1 MGPSQ
6 AGRVPWCT
14 HPAVR
19 SNTGVSNLPRRQFGR
34 PVNRWSNASLWVLP
48 KPQLHDAASPQANS
62 TSDLAVPRRPTFEH
76 HREAFGIGERRPR
89 ISWKTAAHS
98 QWRQVAYELEATRG
112 ERTET
117 TGRVESSESVLVPWP
132 AEPLVSR
139 ENATVRVRVWGADDA
154 PSVWS
159 PPASVEAGLLGPSDW
174 LAVPVG
180 PAWPEDRDS
189 DTRQPPL
196 LRRGFVLGVPV
207 SQARLYVTAHGVFE
221 IEINGR
227 RVGNDAMAPGW
238 TVYPSRLRYF
248 TYDVT
253 ALLAT
258 GENAIG
264 AWLGDGWYRGRLGW
278 NGGFRNIYGT
288 DISLIAQLEIQ
299 DHDGNTHVIAT
310 DKDWRA
316 GTGPIVSS
324 GIYDGETYDARSEQ
338 PGWSRPG
345 FDDAHWSPV
354 AVGQRHLATLVAP
367 VGPPVRC
374 TQEIS
379 PVSVLTTPTG
389 KTVLDLGQNMVGRL
403 RVKVSGQRGQKITFS
418 TAEVLQDGEIYT
430 RPLRTAKS
438 TDEYIVAG
446 HPVEEWEPRFTLHG
460 FRYVQVDGWPGDIG
474 SAVAGGDIVGR
485 VYHTDMERTG
495 WFECSDS
502 LLNQLH
508 DNIVWGMR
516 GNFVDV
522 PTDCPQRDER
532 VGWTGDIQVFSPTA
546 SFLFD
551 CSGMLT
557 SWLRDVAIEQLPDGT
572 VPWYVP
578 VIPAHK
584 MWTPIRPGA
593 VWGDAAVLVPW
604 TLFQRFGDVQVL
616 EHQFESAKSW
626 VDLVDGLAGKDHLWD
641 QGFQLGDWLD
651 PSAPPQDPAA
661 AMTDPYLVATAYFA
675 FSTATLALMADVLGR
690 HEDCARYSELAAA
703 VRAAFAGKYLVSP
716 GRLSSDTQTAYSLA
730 IRFGLLPPE
739 DVPLAGAR
747 LGELVGVARSRIATG
762 FAGTPAICDALTE
775 VDEIAAAYQLLLN
788 KECPSWL
795 YAVLQGATTVWE
807 RWDALLPDGTVN
819 PGTMTSFNHYAFGS
833 IADWMHRVVAGLA
846 PLSPGYK
853 EILFRPRPGGGLTS
867 ASARHESPYG
877 LVSISWRLTGPAL
890 AVDLTVPT
898 GSTGLLDL
906 EGSEP
911 IRLGPGDHSI
921 TR

>member
-1 MGPSQ
+1 MHGAP
-6 AGRVPWCT
+6 
-14 HPAVR
+14 R
-19 SNTGVSNLPRRQFGR
+19 SHTDSSSG
-34 PVNRWSNASLWVLP
+34 
-48 KPQLHDAASPQANS
+48 
-62 TSDLAVPRRPTFEH
+62 LAVPRPPTFEH

-98 QWRQVAYELEATRG
+98 RWRQVAYELEVARG
-112 ERTET
+112 QGTET
-117 TGRVESSESVLVPWP
+117 SGRIESADSVLVPWP
-132 AEPLVSR
+132 TEPLKSR
-139 ENATVRVRVWGADDA
+139 ESATVRVRVWGPEET
-154 PSVWS
+154 PSAWS
-159 PPASVEAGLLGPSDW
+159 PPTSVETGLLEPSDW

-189 DTRQPPL
+189 DTRRPPL
-196 LRRGFVLGVPV
+196 LRRGFVVPTAPV
-207 SQARLYVTAHGVFE
+207 EARLYVTAHGVFE

-227 RVGNDAMAPGW
+227 RVGNDVMAPGW
-238 TVYPSRLRYF
+238 TAYQSRVRYF
-248 TYDVT
+248 TYDVSDFI
-253 ALLAT
+253 AA
-258 GENAIG
+258 GENAMG

-288 DISLIAQLEIQ
+288 DISLIAQLEIR
-299 DHDGNTHVIAT
+299 DREGNTLVIAT

-338 PGWSRPG
+338 PGWSFPG
-345 FDDAHWSPV
+345 FDDTHWSPV
-354 AVGQRHLATLVAP
+354 STGHRDLSTLVAP

-374 TQEIS
+374 TQEVS

-403 RVKVSGQRGQKITFS
+403 RVRVSGQRGQRITLS
-418 TAEVLQDGEIYT
+418 TAEVLQDGDIYT

-438 TDEYIVAG
+438 TDEYILAG
-446 HPVEEWEPRFTLHG
+446 RPVEEWEPRFTLHG
-460 FRYVQVDGWPGDIG
+460 FRYVQVDGWPGDLG
-474 SAVAGGDIVGR
+474 SAVARGDIVGR
-485 VYHTDMERTG
+485 VYHSDMERTG
-495 WFECSDS
+495 WFECSDG

-604 TLFQRFGDVQVL
+604 TLFQRFGDMQVL
-616 EHQFESAKSW
+616 EQQFESAKAW
-626 VDLVDGLAGKDHLWD
+626 VDLVDSLAGEDHLWD
-641 QGFQLGDWLD
+641 EGFQLGDWLD
-651 PSAPPQDPAA
+651 PSVPPQDPSA

-675 FSTATLALMADVLGR
+675 FSTAKLALMADILGR
-690 HEDCARYSELAAA
+690 QEDFARYSALATK
-703 VRAAFAGKYLVSP
+703 VRAAFASKYLVSP
-716 GRLSSDTQTAYSLA
+716 GRLSSDTQSAYSLA

-739 DVPLAGAR
+739 SAILAGAR
-747 LGELVGVARSRIATG
+747 LAELVDIAGGCIATG
-762 FAGTPAICDALTE
+762 FAGTPVICDALTE
-775 VDEIAAAYQLLLN
+775 VDETASAYQLLLN
-788 KECPSWL
+788 RECPSWL
-795 YAVLQGATTVWE
+795 YAVMQGATTVWE

-833 IADWMHRVVAGLA
+833 IADWMHRVIAGLA
-846 PLSPGYK
+846 PLSPGYR

-867 ASARHESPYG
+867 ASARLESPYG
-877 LVSISWRLTGPAL
+877 LVSISWRLTGPAIS
-890 AVDLTVPT
+890 VDLTVPT
-898 GSTGLLDL
+898 GSTALLDL

-911 IRLGPGDHSI
+911 VALGPGDHSM
-921 TR
+921 TSARS